1 MRAGVQGHERGLAP
15 AHGDD
20 APLVGAGRKLR
31 LQLELLRAR
40 HGERVMAR
48 RVMATRMPHV
58 GAGLGRGGW
67 SRLIAPPVNSVNI
80 SYQ

>member
-48 RVMATRMPHV
+48 RVMARRACRTWGQGSG
-58 GAGLGRGGW
+58 GAAGRG
-67 SRLIAPPVNSVNI
+67 
-80 SYQ
+80 